1 MASATTSHNEVS
13 QQFFV
18 NKLIRVGYYE
28 LEKTIGKGNF
38 AVVKMATHVVTKSK
52 VAIKII
58 DKTKLS
64 EENLAKIFREVHIMK
79 RLRHPHIIRLYQ
91 VMETEKMIYL
101 VTEYAPGGEIFD
113 HLVRNGRM
121 FEPEARRIFKQIVL
135 AVHYLHTHGVV
146 HRDLKAENLLLDA
159 DNNIKLA
166 DFGFSNEYTPG
177 MPLSTWCGSPP
188 YAAPE
193 IFEGKHYDGPRSDI
207 WSLGV
212 VLYVL
217 VCGALPFDGPTMKS
231 LRSVVIS
238 GKFRIPFFMSA
249 ECEKLIRHM
258 LVVEPERRL
267 SIRQILAHPWMGGDG
282 VTEPEPGGCSPEPT
296 HPPPLNQ
303 VVMENMLR
311 LPGLRPETL
320 LQSIQQNAFD
330 HVSAIYHL
338 LADRLESTMS
348 SLPSIQNLPG
358 DYMPDGAHQLEKFG
372 ESESEADS
380 ERAGLC
386 LPLGT
391 HAPYHATRRHT
402 VGPGDTAHQ
411 PPSPY
416 PYPYQNYT
424 PGNYPP
430 LGLVPMMQCNA
441 DQVLPQ
447 TNLPLNL
454 PLVQHQPPQNFQIKD
469 QHLLKPPPVMGA
481 STFGRRASD
490 GGANLHVFYQQQ
502 HGSGNAEEGGWSHPG
517 SREHLQSSGSPSLG
531 QCSQTLSVSGSP
543 DSNGGSSA
551 SSSGG
556 SDRRRRSGLTAVM
569 QRPVINPELVMEV
582 EARMN
587 RAYVPS
593 RLLPS
598 HLRDLPPRPLHLR
611 KTSLYPAAGVAGG
624 RDSYKEPSAHVTTE
638 RYSPVRRASEGSC
651 PPGPGIQALQQEYQQ
666 LQRLAS
672 PSHSPA
678 SIPGSPVHE
687 RGVAAITQGLSGLT
701 TATVPGSIVHGTPTQ
716 APAAPLDLSPL
727 RHHRSPATTP
737 VSYSPSNSPALDM
750 IQEEHP
756 VDISRVPPQIS
767 VTDVSGGQVTLI
779 GCPLSPSPSLDS
791 LEGNLPVYNPLPSFL
806 ISEPCDPS
814 RPSITRGIGRPLSSP
829 IPSEVEVTLSNES
842 SRLNSEAIL
851 GRVKQIIDARAPPK
865 GFIFSREEVEGSGL
879 SLEYPGG
886 VQIELRVCEFEEH
899 EKKGIKMRRISGDQL
914 QYSQLY
920 EQLISCITV

>member
-1 MASATTSHNEVS
+1 MASVEMSQNEVS
-13 QQFFV
+13 HKFPV

-58 DKTKLS
+58 DKTKLN

-79 RLRHPHIIRLYQ
+79 KLRHPHIIRLYQ

-121 FEPEARRIFKQIVL
+121 VEPEARRVFRQIVY
-135 AVHYLHTHGVV
+135 AVRYLHQKRVV
-146 HRDLKAENLLLDA
+146 HRDLKAENLLLDV
-159 DNNIKLA
+159 DNNIKIA

-177 MPLSTWCGSPP
+177 VPLSTWCGSPP

-193 IFEGKHYDGPRSDI
+193 IFEGKHYDGPRADV

-217 VCGALPFDGPTMKS
+217 VCGALPFDGPTMQL

-267 SIRQILAHPWMGGDG
+267 SISQILVHPWMGGDVASESESG
-282 VTEPEPGGCSPEPT
+282 RASPEIIIPQI
-296 HPPPLNQ
+296 NQ
-303 VVMENMLR
+303 VVIESMLR
-311 LPGLRPETL
+311 LPGLSADTL
-320 LQSIQQNAFD
+320 LQSVQGNAFD
-330 HVSAIYHL
+330 HVSAIYNL
-338 LADRLESTMS
+338 LADRLETAMT
-348 SLPSIQNLPG
+348 SLPSIQSIPG
-358 DYMPDGAHQLEKFG
+358 DYMPDDGHQLEKFG
-372 ESESEADS
+372 EAEAETD
-380 ERAGLC
+380 ERSALH
-386 LPLGT
+386 LPVGM
-391 HAPYHATRRHT
+391 PYHATRRHT
-402 VGPGDTAHQ
+402 VGPGDTSHQ
-411 PPSPY
+411 PPTSY
-416 PYPYQNYT
+416 PYAFNCPQ
-424 PGNYPP
+424 GCSP
-430 LGLVPMMQCNA
+430 LHLLPMLHCNV
-441 DQVLPQ
+441 DPQLLPH

-454 PLVQHQPPQNFQIKD
+454 PLIQNQPPQNFQIKD
-469 QHLLKPPPVMGA
+469 QHLLKPPTVMGA
-481 STFGRRASD
+481 TSSFGRRASD

-502 HGSGNAEEGGWSHPG
+502 YGGSSGNGEESGWSQPG
-517 SREHLQSSGSPSLG
+517 SREHLQPAGSPTG
-531 QCSQTLSVSGSP
+531 VQCQKTLTVGVGVSSTEGNGA
-543 DSNGGSSA
+543 SNSNATS
-551 SSSGG
+551 G

-587 RAYVPS
+587 RAYLPS

-598 HLRDLPPRPLHLR
+598 HLRGPTLSHHR
-611 KTSLYPAAGVAGG
+611 KTSLYPATVGS
-624 RDSYKEPSAHVTTE
+624 RDSYKEPTAHVAAE
-638 RYSPVRRASEGSC
+638 RYSPVRRASEGSG

-672 PSHSPA
+672 PSHSPV

-701 TATVPGSIVHGTPTQ
+701 TTSVQGSIVHGTPAQPPST
-716 APAAPLDLSPL
+716 PLDLSPL

-756 VDISRVPPQIS
+756 VDVSRV
-767 VTDVSGGQVTLI
+767 D
-779 GCPLSPSPSLDS
+779 
-791 LEGNLPVYNPLPSFL
+791 
-806 ISEPCDPS
+806 
-814 RPSITRGIGRPLSSP
+814 
-829 IPSEVEVTLSNES
+829 
-842 SRLNSEAIL
+842 
-851 GRVKQIIDARAPPK
+851 K
-865 GFIFSREEVEGSGL
+865 
-879 SLEYPGG
+879 
-886 VQIELRVCEFEEH
+886 
-899 EKKGIKMRRISGDQL
+899 
-914 QYSQLY
+914 
-920 EQLISCITV
+920 